1 MATQQ
6 AEKRDFTLSV
16 RLRPDMRERL
26 YAVADGLGVSP
37 ATVASIA
44 IGQYVA
50 NAQASA
56 NATIKAIEG
65 MMTSMAPQMA
75 EIFTALTNS
84 ESETPCSSSKDSSVQ
99 LPLLAAEPT
108 KKPAKSSLSEKSSK
122 SKPSTR
128 VASSKSKLLPSP
140 TSKPLKAKPAKK

>member
-6 AEKRDFTLSV
+6 PEKRDFTLSV

-26 YAVADGLGVSP
+26 YAVADALGVSP

-56 NATIKAIEG
+56 NATTKAIEG
-65 MMTSMAPQMA
+65 MMSTMAPQMA
-75 EIFTALTNS
+75 EMFTALSNQP
-84 ESETPCSSSKDSSVQ
+84 ESEPCSSSKAFSAQ

-108 KKPAKSSLSEKSSK
+108 VKPVKSSPKEKSSK
-122 SKPSTR
+122 SKRSTV
-128 VASSKSKLLPSP
+128 VASSK
-140 TSKPLKAKPAKK
+140 

>member
-6 AEKRDFTLSV
+6 PEKRDFTLSV

-26 YAVADGLGVSP
+26 YSVADALGVSP

-50 NAQASA
+50 NSQASS
-56 NATIKAIEG
+56 NATNKALEG
-65 MMTSMAPQMA
+65 MISSFGPQMS
-75 EIFTALTNS
+75 EMFSALSNQPEV
-84 ESETPCSSSKDSSVQ
+84 ESCSSSKASSAQ
-99 LPLLAAEPT
+99 LPLLVAEPT
-108 KKPAKSSLSEKSSK
+108 VKPVKSSQKEKSSK

-128 VASSKSKLLPSP
+128 AASSK
-140 TSKPLKAKPAKK
+140 

>member
-1 MATQQ
+1 MAAIPPVKQL
-6 AEKRDFTLSV
+6 RDSTLSV

-44 IGQYVA
+44 IGTYVA
-50 NAQASA
+50 TQQASA
-56 NATIKAIEG
+56 NATTRAIEG
-65 MMTSMAPQMA
+65 MMSSMAPQVTEMFKTLS
-75 EIFTALTNS
+75 ET
-84 ESETPCSSSKDSSVQ
+84 ESEPCSSSKASSVQ

-108 KKPAKSSLSEKSSK
+108 VKPAKSSPKEKSSR

-128 VASSKSKLLPSP
+128 AASSK
-140 TSKPLKAKPAKK
+140 